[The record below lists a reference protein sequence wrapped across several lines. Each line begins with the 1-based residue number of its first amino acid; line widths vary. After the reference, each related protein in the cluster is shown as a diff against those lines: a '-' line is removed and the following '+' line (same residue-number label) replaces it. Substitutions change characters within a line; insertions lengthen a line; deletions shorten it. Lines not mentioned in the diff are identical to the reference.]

1 MSHSSEERYGPV
13 NGDIPQTTDRARD
26 VARGFLSDL
35 APSGGDE
42 ADAVL
47 LVVTEL
53 ISNAVRHAGGVTGFG
68 LGAGPGTVTVTVHDA
83 SRRPPRPQPPDPGE
97 PGGFGWLLVQELAVD
112 VQISVGATG
121 KAVSAVLPLSY

>member
-1 MSHSSEERYGPV
+1 MSHSSEERYDPL
-13 NGDIPQTTDRARD
+13 NGDTPQTADRARD
-26 VARGFLSDL
+26 VARSFLSVL

-68 LGAGPGTVTVTVHDA
+68 LRAGPGTVTVTVHDA
-83 SRRPPRPQPPDPGE
+83 SRRPPRPQLTDPRE
-97 PGGFGWLLVQELAVD
+97 PGGFGWLLVQELALD
-112 VQISVGATG
+112 VQVSVGPTG
-121 KAVSAVLPLSY
+121 KAVSAVLPLFC

>member
-1 MSHSSEERYGPV
+1 MSHSPEERYDPL
-13 NGDIPQTTDRARD
+13 NGDTPQTTVRARD
-26 VARGFLSDL
+26 VACGFLSVL

-68 LGAGPGTVTVTVHDA
+68 LRAGPGTVTFTVHDA
-83 SRRPPRPQPPDPGE
+83 SRRPPRPQLTDPRE
-97 PGGFGWLLVQELAVD
+97 PGGFGWPLVQELAVD
-112 VQISVGATG
+112 VQVSVGPTG
-121 KAVSAVLPLSY
+121 KAISVVLPLSY

>member
-1 MSHSSEERYGPV
+1 MLGQVDSYHIGYGLEAAMAHSSEERYDPLS
-13 NGDIPQTTDRARD
+13 GDSPQPADQARD
-26 VARGFLSDL
+26 VARGFLSVL

-68 LGAGPGTVTVTVHDA
+68 LRAGPGTVTVTVHDA
-83 SRRPPRPQPPDPGE
+83 SRQPPRLQLTDPRE
-97 PGGFGWLLVQELAVD
+97 PGGFAGFWCR
-112 VQISVGATG
+112 S
-121 KAVSAVLPLSY
+121 SRSMSR

>member
-1 MSHSSEERYGPV
+1 MLSS
-13 NGDIPQTTDRARD
+13 ART
-26 VARGFLSDL
+26 LL

-68 LGAGPGTVTVTVHDA
+68 LRTGPGTVTVTVHDA
-83 SRRPPRPQPPDPGE
+83 SRQPPRPQLTDPRE
-97 PGGFGWLLVQELAVD
+97 PAGFGRLRKCPGAGMDLAP
-112 VQISVGATG
+112 SRP
-121 KAVSAVLPLSY
+121 PLHDRRRGTRAG